1 MKKMFTQMTTVIMTA
16 IFIMSTMN
24 LMIKPMLAAA
34 YGEEYRVVVDT
45 SQRSFRWPVP
55 DFTGISSCFEDGRN
69 HGAIDITAPKGTPI
83 YAAASGT
90 VTLVRT
96 GCTHNYTEPCSCNN
110 GGGNYVVLE
119 HSIAGNTY
127 WTCYMHCTDILVN
140 SGDWVDAGTKIATI
154 GSTGSSYGFHCDYS
168 IRTGSSWT
176 DRRLDPGYYTQ
187 LPSVLRYT
195 GTSPECC
202 LPYLQDIANNEGVIL
217 EPRIPGKPTVHVA
230 ANDSGQPV
238 IFSWDACAN
247 TNWYDVRIYKS
258 DDTNIVSEMGIQ
270 ALSYSYSLS
279 AGRYYA
285 NVASV
290 NENGNYT
297 FSDNVSFTVSNPP
310 KYPDK
315 PVVTV
320 EATSENH
327 PVKVSYKVCA
337 NATDYCI
344 RYYDASDKLLY
355 AIGDSEDSKL
365 FGNGSNYTETSH
377 SYTFPVGTYKV
388 TVAAINEND
397 SVWTF
402 SDPVS
407 FTVSA
412 SLKGDINTDGEIDR
426 ADVDLLMNWLLAVP
440 KTTLKDAEAADM
452 NGDGKLNAVD
462 LTMLKRQV
470 LIKQDIIITLNK
482 SALTLN
488 TEGKSK
494 SYQLTCSYP
503 VAEDV
508 VWKSSNVAVA
518 TVKNGLVTA
527 QKDGTVTITATAN
540 GVSVSCKVTVKTAY
554 TDTWSD
560 WSDWTATPITAS
572 DSVEVRT
579 EDRSNQVLVSYN
591 IDYRCT
597 RRNDNKK
604 RQYRNR
610 SVNLSDYPELD
621 KGYGEN
627 STQAAFGVPYLVKT
641 VEEMNAVARIQP
653 GEWSTGSMA
662 GQNCADVVGYSF
674 DGCIFYILS
683 ENYDTVSTTYYS
695 SRNLMK
701 TPVVYNND

>member
-1 MKKMFTQMTTVIMTA
+1 MKRLISLCLSLIMCCGVWLSAPIQAKAAGSLEAALDWAVAIANDDSHWYGRSSGDGPNYDCSSFVYWALRHAGFDVGGTVFVTGSMRGILTARGFTWIPWSQINNKD
-16 IFIMSTMN
+16 N
-24 LMIKPMLAAA
+24 LQRGDILLDESAHTEFYLGGGKCVAAA
-34 YGEEYRVVVDT
+34 NDDDGIVVEGFWNNMGGVSWD
-45 SQRSFRWPVP
+45 
-55 DFTGISSCFEDGRN
+55 GI
-69 HGAIDITAPKGTPI
+69 
-83 YAAASGT
+83 
-90 VTLVRT
+90 
-96 GCTHNYTEPCSCNN
+96 
-110 GGGNYVVLE
+110 
-119 HSIAGNTY
+119 
-127 WTCYMHCTDILVN
+127 
-140 SGDWVDAGTKIATI
+140 
-154 GSTGSSYGFHCDYS
+154 
-168 IRTGSSWT
+168 
-176 DRRLDPGYYTQ
+176 
-187 LPSVLRYT
+187 LRYT
-195 GTSPECC
+195 APVV
-202 LPYLQDIANNEGVIL
+202 PD
-217 EPRIPGKPTVHVA
+217 KPTLSVSA
-230 ANDSGQPV
+230 TTSASPV
-238 IFSWDACAN
+238 SFSWNACAN
-247 TNWYDVRIYKS
+247 THWYDVRIYKS

-279 AGRYYA
+279 AGSYYA

-377 SYTFPVGTYKV
+377 SYTFPAGTYKV
-388 TVAAINEND
+388 TVAAINETD

-412 SLKGDINTDGEIDR
+412 SVKGDINTDGEIDR
-426 ADVDLLMNWLLAVP
+426 ADGDLLMNWLLAVP

-470 LIKQDIIITLNK
+470 LIKQGIIITLNK

-503 VAEDV
+503 IAEDV

-540 GVSVSCKVTVKTAY
+540 GVSVSCKLTVKTAY

-572 DSVEVRT
+572 ETVEVKT
-579 EDRSNQVLVSYN
+579 EERSSQVLSSYN
-591 IDYRCT
+591 MDCYCT
-597 RRNDNKK
+597 RKADTKK
-604 RQYRNR
+604 RQFRNV
-610 SVNLSDYPELD
+610 SIDGNFSGNGLD
-621 KGYGEN
+621 AGYGEHHHQWTF
-627 STQAAFGVPYLVKT
+627 SAAEVQAATVIPPGGEQGGSQNGV
-641 VEEMNAVARIQP
+641 NA
-653 GEWSTGSMA
+653 TGI
-662 GQNCADVVGYSF
+662 NGYSMLYGDAYF
-674 DGCIFYILS
+674 IFFITS

-695 SRNLMK
+695 SRHLVK
-701 TPVVYNND
+701 TPVQYKN